1 MPPPGRTCTDG
12 KLRAMRSS
20 ADQLRS
26 ALGARSVRIV
36 PASLDELPVT
46 REARL
51 LDVVAASLFMVPLVP
66 LVLSVLLLLVLVEL
80 VVVAGLAGL
89 VTVSVEPLLIVV
101 VPAVPLT
108 AGLGRGCR
116 VGSVGSDGTTIV
128 GWACVCGLVVVPGAL
143 PVAVCALAKPITP
156 TVAATTTAD
165 VRIFDAFMCLA
176 PETSRC

>member
-51 LDVVAASLFMVPLVP
+51 LDVVAASLFMVPLV
-66 LVLSVLLLLVLVEL
+66 LSVLLLLVLVEL

-108 AGLGRGCR
+108 AGLGMGCM
-116 VGSVGSDGTTIV
+116 VGSVGSGGTTIV